1 MARDYLSGFEQI
13 VLAAVLQTHGDAY
26 GVTIHRAIKDRT
38 RRDYSFGAIYATL
51 TPTDVRSQAD
61 QSGVLILTR
70 RDSAPPPVFPYDQSI
85 EAEEGIELTFQRVA
99 AEPGR
104 DRIDDCLLRLDR
116 VLRD

>member
-51 TPTDVRSQAD
+51 DRLEAKGFVSSRERPPT
-61 QSGVLILTR
+61 
-70 RDSAPPPVFPYDQSI
+70 
-85 EAEEGIELTFQRVA
+85 
-99 AEPGR
+99 PGR
-104 DRIDDCLLRLDR
+104 GGRPRRLFTVTANGQR
-116 VLRD
+116 LFNQSRQAMERMWAGLTMPAGARA

>member
-51 TPTDVRSQAD
+51 DRLEAKDDAVAPDTQAAPAGQFPFELLDVTTFFLQVS
-61 QSGVLILTR
+61 
-70 RDSAPPPVFPYDQSI
+70 
-85 EAEEGIELTFQRVA
+85 EA
-99 AEPGR
+99 
-104 DRIDDCLLRLDR
+104 
-116 VLRD
+116 

>member
-51 TPTDVRSQAD
+51 DRLEAKGFVSAAANPSY
-61 QSGVLILTR
+61 SR
-70 RDSAPPPVFPYDQSI
+70 REGPVESTI
-85 EAEEGIELTFQRVA
+85 EN
-99 AEPGR
+99 
-104 DRIDDCLLRLDR
+104 DRGG
-116 VLRD
+116 